1 MENTLSNLSKPE
13 KEATHLRSKPKGIQ
27 TLNNDN
33 NTPYL
38 LFDKYNDIG
47 QHSIYVLTNLFV

>member
-1 MENTLSNLSKPE
+1 MIYFYSWYGWNRKEPSMENTLSNLSKPE

-38 LFDKYNDIG
+38 IR
-47 QHSIYVLTNLFV
+47 